1 MNWCT
6 RDAGSFLLYIVNIL
20 RSELRSLTALPPDLR
35 QVGVVKMRYTF
46 ECLCVCSGVTVR
58 AGTMLLL
65 SVWLST
71 QEES

>member
-6 RDAGSFLLYIVNIL
+6 RDTGSFLLYIVDIL
-20 RSELRSLTALPPDLR
+20 RRELRSLTALPPDLR
-35 QVGVVKMRYTF
+35 QVIKISSTAHLNIRVGIVA
-46 ECLCVCSGVTVR
+46 R

-65 SVWLST
+65 SVWFSY